1 MDVILMSMRIA
12 PRFILAMLALMGSG
26 AVHALPAGRVEPGGD
41 VFDAQCAEC
50 HSVKAGKNKKGP
62 SLFAII
68 GRKSASVPDFVYSD
82 ALKQSGI
89 VWTPDKIEAYLAA
102 PKTVVPGGKMKFDA
116 KLTAQETADL
126 LAFLATLH

>member
-1 MDVILMSMRIA
+1 MSKRQIHW
-12 PRFILAMLALMGSG
+12 LALTMM
-26 AVHALPAGRVEPGGD
+26 ALLGPVGTKAQAAGDIERGGD
-41 VFDAQCAEC
+41 VFDTQCAEC

-62 SLFAII
+62 SLFASI

-89 VWTPDKIEAYLAA
+89 TWTPDKIEAYLAA